1 MLSCGND
8 LTVGEFFRATKSTK
22 IPRLLIFVRVC
33 LQSLV
38 LDWDFQPLCGDT
50 NPSNKFYL
58 QQVIFEELC
67 TISGKQSPNK
77 TTGLSELSQD
87 SKIAHLRKGV
97 FAIINT

>member
-67 TISGKQSPNK
+67 TISGNQTYTRSEDALEGAHTKQ
-77 TTGLSELSQD
+77 
-87 SKIAHLRKGV
+87 
-97 FAIINT
+97 INIL